1 MRNSENTKQKILSTA
16 QSLFFKQ
23 GYDRTSMK
31 DIMND
36 GKLTKGAI
44 YYHFKSK
51 KEIFEQIM
59 YDIDGNG
66 KTIDFIL
73 NNQELS
79 GLEKLQTLVHINLK
93 NKEKAQI
100 LSNASSLFLD
110 NKIYGEIIRKNEKFE
125 PLIANIIRLGNKDGS
140 LQVVYEVEMA
150 EQFIQF
156 FNIWIGTQL
165 YGLSEE
171 RIHTKIVFYTQ
182 FFRDNGMNIINKET
196 SELIY
201 QYVGI
206 FK

>member
-182 FFRDNGMNIINKET
+182 FFRNNGMNIINKET